1 MDFRETGFVDLYTN
15 EHTSALKVTT
25 MKKWQ
30 ACFSEED
37 MANLWMPVSD
47 EEIKGAL
54 WSLKPFK
61 APGPYGLHARFFQRF

>member
-15 EHTSALKVTT
+15 EHTSALKVDM

-47 EEIKGAL
+47 E
-54 WSLKPFK
+54 
-61 APGPYGLHARFFQRF
+61 